1 MNNSKLNEILNE
13 NNIDARK
20 VSRKEYNEIVKK
32 WKTLQS
38 EATNNSDIK
47 YISLEITDETAFAI
61 SKINSSG
68 VCLSKEVIYTS
79 NRGMVDL
86 IPYLKNGFDL

>member
-1 MNNSKLNEILNE
+1 MNNSKLNKILRE
-13 NNIDARK
+13 NNINARK
-20 VSRKEYNEIVKK
+20 VSRKEYTEIVKK

-38 EATNNSDIK
+38 EASNNSDIK

-68 VCLSKEVIYTS
+68 ICLSKEIIYTTDS
-79 NRGMVDL
+79 GILDL
-86 IPYLKNGFDL
+86 IPHLKDIFEF